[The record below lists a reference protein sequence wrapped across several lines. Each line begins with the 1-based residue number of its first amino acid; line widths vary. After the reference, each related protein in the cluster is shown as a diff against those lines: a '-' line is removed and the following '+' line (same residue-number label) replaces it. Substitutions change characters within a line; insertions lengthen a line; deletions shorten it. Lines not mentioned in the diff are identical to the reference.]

1 MPCFPS
7 APETSMDLKDFTSG
21 TYTQQRQYRSFTPSP
36 VNHTWV
42 WSNPKI
48 NTLLEDANHK
58 LGALDA
64 FSRQLPDVDYFI
76 RMHVIKEATT
86 SSRIEGTKTSVE
98 EALLTGSEINPER
111 RNDWQEVQNYIAAM
125 NNAVKRLRRV
135 PVSTRLLKETHKILL
150 SKGRGSTKTLGEYRR
165 SQNWIGG
172 SSLKDAVFVPPSY
185 EEVDPLMGDL
195 ENFLHN
201 DSIDVPHLIR
211 IAIGHYQFE
220 TIHPFLDGNG
230 RVGRLLITLY
240 LVSKGLL
247 TRPTLY
253 LSDYFDKHRSLYYD
267 NLINARARNDLAQWI
282 RFFLVAVAETCNN
295 GISTFGKIQKL
306 REDIEGKRIVQLG
319 KRLPK
324 AKTLV
329 MSLYRNPRITAAN
342 VTTILRVTPKTAN
355 ELIQDL
361 VDLKILVESTGNKRN
376 RVFSFVEY
384 LKLFSE

>member
-1 MPCFPS
+1 
-7 APETSMDLKDFTSG
+7 MDLKDFTSG

-172 SSLKDAVFVPPSY
+172 SSLKDAVFVPPSH

>member
-1 MPCFPS
+1 
-7 APETSMDLKDFTSG
+7 MDLKDFTSG

-172 SSLKDAVFVPPSY
+172 SSLKDAVFVPPSH

-267 NLINARARNDLAQWI
+267 NLMNARARNDLAQWI

-355 ELIQDL
+355 ELIQDF

>member
-1 MPCFPS
+1 
-7 APETSMDLKDFTSG
+7 MDLKDFKSG
-21 TYTQQRQYRSFTPSP
+21 TYTQRGQYRNFTPSP

-64 FSRQLPDVDYFI
+64 FSRQLPNVDYFI

-86 SSRIEGTKTSVE
+86 SSRIEGTKTSME
-98 EALLTGSEINPER
+98 EALLAGNEIGPER
-111 RNDWQEVQNYIAAM
+111 RDDWQEVQNYIAAM
-125 NNAVKRLRRV
+125 NYAVKRLRKF

-150 SKGRGSTKTLGEYRR
+150 GKGRGSTKMPGEFRR
-165 SQNWIGG
+165 SQNWIRG
-172 SSLKDAVFVPPSY
+172 SSLKDAVFIPPSH
-185 EEVDPLMGDL
+185 EEVDPLMSDL
-195 ENFLHN
+195 EKFLHN
-201 DSIDVPHLIR
+201 EAIHVPHLVR

-247 TRPTLY
+247 AKPTLY
-253 LSDYFDKHRSLYYD
+253 LSDYIERHRSVYYD
-267 NLINARARNDLAQWI
+267 NLSAAKTRNDLAQWI
-282 RFFLVAVAETCNN
+282 MFFLVAVAETCNK
-295 GISTFGKIQKL
+295 GIATFEKIQKL
-306 REDIEGKRIVQLG
+306 RENVEGKRIVKLG
-319 KRLPK
+319 KRLPNAK
-324 AKTLV
+324 ALV
-329 MSLYRNPRITAAN
+329 MNLYRNPRITAAE
-342 VTTILRVTPKTAN
+342 VTAMLRVTPKTAN
-355 ELIQDL
+355 ELIQNL
-361 VDLKILVESTGNKRN
+361 VDLDILVESTGNRRN

>member
-1 MPCFPS
+1 
-7 APETSMDLKDFTSG
+7 MDLKDFKSG

-98 EALLTGSEINPER
+98 EALLTSSEINPER

-135 PVSTRLLKETHKILL
+135 PVSTRLLKETHTILL
-150 SKGRGSTKTLGEYRR
+150 SKGRGSTKTPGEYRR

-172 SSLKDAVFVPPSY
+172 SSLKDAVFVPPSH

-253 LSDYFDKHRSLYYD
+253 LSEYFDKHRSLYYD
-267 NLINARARNDLAQWI
+267 NLMNARARNDLAQWI

-295 GISTFGKIQKL
+295 GITTFGKIQKL

-355 ELIQDL
+355 ELIQDF

>member
-1 MPCFPS
+1 
-7 APETSMDLKDFTSG
+7 MDLKDFTSG

-230 RVGRLLITLY
+230 RVGLLLITLY